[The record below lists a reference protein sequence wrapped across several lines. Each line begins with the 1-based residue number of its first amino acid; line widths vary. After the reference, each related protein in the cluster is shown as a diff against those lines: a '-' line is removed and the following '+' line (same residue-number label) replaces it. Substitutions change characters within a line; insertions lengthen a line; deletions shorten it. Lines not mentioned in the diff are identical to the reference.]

1 MCTDCGCGERPGA
14 DHTHQHSHDDHDHH
28 HGHTRDHDH
37 HHHEGHTHDH
47 DHQHGRGAPR
57 HGGGGENA
65 RTIGIRQRILAHN
78 DELAAGLRASFV
90 EHGVLVVNLV
100 SSPGSGKTELLQ
112 RTMTELQP
120 DLRVAAV
127 TGDLATENDADRLA
141 ASGAPVRQILTGTM
155 CHLEADMVA
164 DAIADWDLSEL
175 DVLFIENVGNMVC
188 PSGFDLG
195 EDLRVMLVATTEGE
209 DKPLKYP
216 TLTMSADVA
225 LVSKVDLAEPVECDV
240 DLLVKNLDEVRPGIR
255 VLQTSARRGT
265 GIAEWISLLR
275 ARFAAKA
282 AATAS

>member
-1 MCTDCGCGERPGA
+1 MCNDCGCGERP
-14 DHTHQHSHDDHDHH
+14 HTAHGHDH
-28 HGHTRDHDH
+28 G
-37 HHHEGHTHDH
+37 HDH
-47 DHQHGRGAPR
+47 DHSHDGHDHGHDHDDSHDGHHQAV
-57 HGGGGENA
+57 E
-65 RTIGIRQRILAHN
+65 RTISIRRRILAHN
-78 DELAAGLRASFV
+78 DDLAAGLRTEFAR
-90 EHGVLVVNLV
+90 HGVFVVNVV

-120 DLRVAAV
+120 GARVAAV

-164 DAIADWDLSEL
+164 DAIDGWDLADI

-216 TLTMSADVA
+216 TLTLSADVA
-225 LVSKVDLAEPVECDV
+225 IISKLDLAEPVECDV
-240 DLLVKNLDEVRPGIR
+240 ELLRANLDEVRPDIE
-255 VLQTSARRGT
+255 VIATSAKTGT
-265 GIAEWISLLR
+265 GVDGWLDLLR
-275 ARFAAKA
+275 ARIDAKLA
-282 AATAS
+282 AAAG

>member
-14 DHTHQHSHDDHDHH
+14 DLGHHDHDHH
-28 HGHTRDHDH
+28 HG
-37 HHHEGHTHDH
+37 GHDH
-47 DHQHGRGAPR
+47 DHDHEGHD
-57 HGGGGENA
+57 HGGGGETA
-65 RTIGIRQRILAHN
+65 RTVGIRQRILAHN
-78 DELAAGLRASFV
+78 DELAAGLRASFA
-90 EHGVLVVNLV
+90 EHGVLIVNLV

-120 DLRVAAV
+120 DVRVAAV

-164 DAIADWDLSEL
+164 DAIDGWALSEL

-225 LVSKVDLAEPVECDV
+225 LVSKIDLAEPVECDV
-240 DLLVKNLDEVRPGIR
+240 DLLVKNLEEVKPGIP
-255 VLQTSARRGT
+255 VLRTSARQGT
-265 GIAEWISLLR
+265 GIDEWIGLVR
-275 ARFAAKA
+275 ARVAAKA
-282 AATAS
+282 RVTAT